1 MTVVDHD
8 LRAGGRITFFMA
20 GSEGERHD
28 STWEVIAA
36 DPPRHLELRDADVDD
51 DGRPNDGNA
60 ITAMIITFG
69 ERDGGG
75 AVMAVRTHFDSLAG
89 MEKVLA
95 TGFEEG
101 MRSVLAQ
108 IEAVLEETKPIEV
121 SRRIGAPA
129 AAIFE
134 ILANP
139 RRHVD
144 FDGSN
149 MLRGAVLDR
158 PISEV
163 DDTFTMKMHRLGDDY
178 LMLNYVVE
186 FEPDRRI
193 FWEPAPGDPSRAEGN
208 DPSKVG
214 IPAGYRWG
222 YILTPDGDD
231 ATVVTEVFDYGP
243 LPEDLLRDGA
253 AWINGTN
260 SVLESMTASLERLE
274 KISTE

>member
-1 MTVVDHD
+1 VVDHD
-8 LRAGGRITFFMA
+8 LRAVGRITFLQA

-28 STWEVIAA
+28 STWKVIAA
-36 DPPRHLELRDADVDD
+36 DPPRHLELRDADIDD

-60 ITAMIITFG
+60 ITAMIITIG

-75 AVMAVRTHFDSLAG
+75 AVMAIRTHFDSRVG

-108 IEAVLEETKPIEV
+108 IEAALKETKPIEV
-121 SRRIGAPA
+121 SRRIEAPA

-149 MLRGAVLDR
+149 ILRGAVLDR
-158 PISEV
+158 PISDV
-163 DDTFTMKMHRLGDDY
+163 GDPFTMKMHRLGDDY
-178 LMLNYVVE
+178 LMLNHVVE

-193 FWEPAPGDPSRAEGN
+193 FWEPGPGDPSRAEGN

-214 IPAGYRWG
+214 TPAGYRWG
-222 YILTPDGDD
+222 YILPPDGDD
-231 ATVVTEVFDYGP
+231 ATVVTEVFDFDP
-243 LPEDLLRDGA
+243 LPEDLLRDGGE
-253 AWINGTN
+253 WIDGTN
-260 SVLESMTASLERLE
+260 SVLESLTASLERLE

>member
-1 MTVVDHD
+1 M
-8 LRAGGRITFFMA
+8 
-20 GSEGERHD
+20 SEE
-28 STWEVIAA
+28 W
-36 DPPRHLELRDADVDD
+36 
-51 DGRPNDGNA
+51 
-60 ITAMIITFG
+60 
-69 ERDGGG
+69 
-75 AVMAVRTHFDSLAG
+75 
-89 MEKVLA
+89 
-95 TGFEEG
+95 
-101 MRSVLAQ
+101 
-108 IEAVLEETKPIEV
+108 KPIEV
-121 SRRIGAPA
+121 SRRIEASA
-129 AAIFE
+129 ALIFE

-139 RRHVD
+139 QRHMD
-144 FDGSN
+144 FDGSG
-149 MLRGAVLDR
+149 MLRGAVPDR
-158 PISEV
+158 PISDV
-163 DDTFTMKMHRLGDDY
+163 GDTFTMKMQRLGDDY

-243 LPEDLLRDGA
+243 LEEIRQSLLRDGG
-253 AWINGTN
+253 AWINGAN